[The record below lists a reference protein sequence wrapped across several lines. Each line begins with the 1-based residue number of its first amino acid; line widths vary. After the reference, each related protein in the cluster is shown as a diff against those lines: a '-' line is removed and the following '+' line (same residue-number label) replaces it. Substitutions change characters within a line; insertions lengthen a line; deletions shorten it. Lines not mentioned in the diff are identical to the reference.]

1 MSCLAPCAVCWVVAA
16 ARLNTH
22 NERQAVCHALKDWN
36 IAKVAEHPSSV
47 CWDLQRSGCSQAC
60 IQQALPQGAQGK
72 CAAVCKRHEQ
82 VGEKKERAT
91 NSIVAISAQEGPL
104 GADPER
110 IVTIQ
115 LYRQKRHCFS
125 N

>member
-1 MSCLAPCAVCWVVAA
+1 MLGF
-16 ARLNTH
+16 
-22 NERQAVCHALKDWN
+22 
-36 IAKVAEHPSSV
+36 AKEWLQPGMHP
-47 CWDLQRSGCSQAC
+47 AT
-60 IQQALPQGAQGK
+60 LPQGAQGK
-72 CAAVCKRHEQ
+72 CAAVCKSRWEK
-82 VGEKKERAT
+82 KKERDT

>member
-1 MSCLAPCAVCWVVAA
+1 MCAGICKGVVAA
-16 ARLNTH
+16 RHASSKLYPREHRANVLLCARGMSRW
-22 NERQAVCHALKDWN
+22 EK
-36 IAKVAEHPSSV
+36 
-47 CWDLQRSGCSQAC
+47 
-60 IQQALPQGAQGK
+60 
-72 CAAVCKRHEQ
+72 
-82 VGEKKERAT
+82 KKERAT

-115 LYRQKRHCFS
+115 LSWQKRHCFS